1 MRDCQVLLRDLEG
14 RTRCLQFL
22 GNSVDG
28 LEIKRRLHVL
38 DSIPVSVQRIV
49 CGAREVDDAT
59 ILYADARGEIPSCSA
74 LLRLRGG
81 KGGFGSLLRGAAKK
95 KNMNDNQDAC
105 RDLSGRR
112 LRHVNAEK
120 KLGEWENDAKERQ
133 LEQDAIDFIKKKE
146 AEERATQERK
156 ENDLKLD
163 IESSQTVAKVQN
175 SVQSGLKEAMKA
187 QEELKRKKAA
197 AEGTAIAKRQRI
209 MNTLGDISDE
219 DMSDS
224 DDEGVVKKMPE
235 AAASVQ
241 DPPPASSSP
250 KKTSVRSEDAKPANA
265 EGNLEPIDLS
275 KYDTPTSLE
284 VCGMELLK
292 TELQKHG
299 LKCGGS
305 LQDRAGRLFLLKN
318 TPLSALDGKHFAK
331 PVKKA

>member
-1 MRDCQVLLRDLEG
+1 M
-14 RTRCLQFL
+14 
-22 GNSVDG
+22 
-28 LEIKRRLHVL
+28 

-49 CGAREVDDAT
+49 CGAREVDDTT
-59 ILYADARGEIPSCSA
+59 ILYADSRGEIPSCCA

-95 KNMNDNQDAC
+95 KNMNDNIDAC

-120 KLGEWENDAKERQ
+120 KLSEWEKDSKERQ
-133 LEQDAIDFIKKKE
+133 LEQDALDFIKKKE
-146 AEERATQERK
+146 AEERAAQQRK

-163 IESSQTVAKVQN
+163 IESSETVAKVQN

-197 AEGTAIAKRQRI
+197 AEGTAIVKRQR
-209 MNTLGDISDE
+209 MNTLGDISDD

-224 DDEGVVKKMPE
+224 EDEGVVKKMPE

-241 DPPPASSSP
+241 IPPPVSSSP
-250 KKTSVRSEDAKPANA
+250 KKQSVCSEGANPASA
-265 EGNLEPIDLS
+265 EGNGEPIDLS

-284 VCGMELLK
+284 VCGMERLK

-305 LQDRAGRLFLLKN
+305 LQDRAERLFLLKN
-318 TPLSALDGKHFAK
+318 APLSALDRKHFAK
-331 PVKKA
+331 PTKKA